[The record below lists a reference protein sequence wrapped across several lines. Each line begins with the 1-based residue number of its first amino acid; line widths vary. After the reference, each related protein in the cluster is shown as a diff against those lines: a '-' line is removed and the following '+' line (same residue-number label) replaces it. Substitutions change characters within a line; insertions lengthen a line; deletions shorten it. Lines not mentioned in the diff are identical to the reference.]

1 MKKIAV
7 LLLSILFAIFIM
19 GCATTEERK
28 SSGDRGQ
35 WYYEQHPFGDKQL
48 PAPGSYTMP

>member
-1 MKKIAV
+1 MNKIVA
-7 LLLSILFAIFIM
+7 LLLTILFALSVL

-28 SSGDRGQ
+28 TSGDRGQ
-35 WYYEQHPFGDKQL
+35 WYYEQHPYGDKQL